1 MNFSESYQFVPDWQ
15 THEEYI
21 IEMRIIDGAALHCL
35 DSASYKITL
44 RKGGWDYTPDVQLT
58 SSRGV
63 GMLVRDSESP
73 VLTANVS
80 VTGPNGEIEDT
91 SSCIYQWGYDDT
103 G

>member
-1 MNFSESYQFVPDWQ
+1 MNFCLEFYQFVPDWQ

-63 GMLVRDSESP
+63 ENVGTDVRHRF
-73 VLTANVS
+73 
-80 VTGPNGEIEDT
+80 
-91 SSCIYQWGYDDT
+91 
-103 G
+103 